1 VPERSEGI
9 AVTTHAKREDVT
21 DMPTRPT
28 VADIYSLRLMT
39 AIRDLPFPPAK
50 HMIQCAK
57 LALDAGADEQTV
69 LGCLL
74 HDLGFAL
81 MRPDHGWW
89 GAQLVEPYVAE
100 EVVWAIRYH
109 QALRYYADE
118 SVGYAYPEMYVQIF
132 GKDYRPPPHIE
143 AAYHYA
149 RNHRWYMKARVITLY
164 DDYSFDKAAEYSIEP
179 FLDILGRHFRQPEEG
194 LGNDGS
200 PVAHMWRSIIDPNR
214 LF

>member
-1 VPERSEGI
+1 
-9 AVTTHAKREDVT
+9 
-21 DMPTRPT
+21 MPARPT
-28 VADIYSLRLMT
+28 LADVYRLRLMT

-57 LALDAGADEQTV
+57 LALDAGADEKTV

-74 HDLGFAL
+74 HDVGFGL

-118 SVGYAYPEMYVQIF
+118 SVGYAYPEMYSECSARTTAHRRTS
-132 GKDYRPPPHIE
+132 RPRI
-143 AAYHYA
+143 
-149 RNHRWYMKARVITLY
+149 
-164 DDYSFDKAAEYSIEP
+164 
-179 FLDILGRHFRQPEEG
+179 
-194 LGNDGS
+194 
-200 PVAHMWRSIIDPNR
+200 
-214 LF
+214 